1 MICLLNIK
9 TVKLAQIHG
18 QLFEKYEEKALN
30 SVQCSCKHWRYGIKC
45 ITLLLSLCSRKD
57 KALRKHLLVLG
68 TSVNAFGIQLEHNYT

>member
-30 SVQCSCKHWRYGIKC
+30 SVGSCKHWRYGIKC
-45 ITLLLSLCSRKD
+45 IRLLPSLCSRKD
-57 KALRKHLLVLG
+57 KTLRKHLLVLR